1 MKVKFDFNVDAW
13 IVGVE
18 VEGRSYEN
26 ALENLYQMTLGELLE
41 EGSVRDFTLGDIG
54 STITEKTLKVKVY
67 DIEYNIEEDN
77 YESPEEY
84 TQIINSLPT
93 DLVLELN
100 VEPEDDLEELIADE
114 ITYKTDWL
122 VMNFKYMIIEEK

>member
-13 IVGVE
+13 IVGVV

-54 STITEKTLKVKVY
+54 STITEKTLKVKAY

>member
-13 IVGVE
+13 IIGVE

-54 STITEKTLKVKVY
+54 STITEKTLKVKAY

>member
-1 MKVKFDFNVDAW
+1 
-13 IVGVE
+13 
-18 VEGRSYEN
+18 
-26 ALENLYQMTLGELLE
+26 MTLGELLE
-41 EGSVRDFTLGDIG
+41 EGSVRDFTIGDIG
-54 STITEKTLKVKVY
+54 STITEKTLKVKAY

>member
-41 EGSVRDFTLGDIG
+41 EGSVRDFTIGDIG
-54 STITEKTLKVKVY
+54 STITEKTLKVKAY

>member
-41 EGSVRDFTLGDIG
+41 EGSVRDFTIGDIG
-54 STITEKTLKVKVY
+54 STITEKTLKVKAY

-100 VEPEDDLEELIADE
+100 VEPDDDLEELIADE